1 MALQKIERCGI
12 RCREK
17 IVDRFFNEKDHCYR
31 MREKEDEQQL
41 YKEIYE
47 SWMTCKNLLGVE
59 RKKNDKEYFFVKMQ

>member
-31 MREKEDEQQL
+31 MREKEDEQ
-41 YKEIYE
+41 
-47 SWMTCKNLLGVE
+47 
-59 RKKNDKEYFFVKMQ
+59 